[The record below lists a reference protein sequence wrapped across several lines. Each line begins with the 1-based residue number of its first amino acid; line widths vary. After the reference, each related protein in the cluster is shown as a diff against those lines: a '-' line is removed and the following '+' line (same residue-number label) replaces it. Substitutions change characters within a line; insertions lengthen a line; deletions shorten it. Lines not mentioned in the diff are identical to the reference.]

1 MRCSRQVLPV
11 TNLALLKTVFL
22 DSDNAIFTDDEYNA
36 FLTLEGLTP
45 TDEAAK
51 DITNVML
58 AKAALLEAIAGN
70 PEKYKKYSQGSV
82 DEDYDKRYLFEMAQS
97 IRRRYQELS

>member
-1 MRCSRQVLPV
+1 
-11 TNLALLKTVFL
+11 
-22 DSDNAIFTDDEYNA
+22 
-36 FLTLEGLTP
+36 
-45 TDEAAK
+45 
-51 DITNVML
+51 ML
-58 AKAALLEAIAGN
+58 AKAALLEAINGN